1 MKLNFLLATP
11 GRQPQDRSRPP
22 TRCELEKKLTKEQ
35 ILERYLNTVYFGN
48 GSYGIQAAAEMYF
61 NKNVDQLTMV
71 EGAFLAGLIR
81 APSGYDPFRYPD
93 RSKARREQAL
103 EPPGR
108 RSGKMTEAERRG
120 GQRDAAARPRRS
132 ARATTGKASS
142 YFADQVEGDPA
153 QQDQH
158 PGRGPAGRA
167 TTPSSAA
174 A

>member
-1 MKLNFLLATP
+1 M
-11 GRQPQDRSRPP
+11 
-22 TRCELEKKLTKEQ
+22 
-35 ILERYLNTVYFGN
+35 YFGN

-108 RSGKMTEAERRG
+108 RR
-120 GQRDAAARPRRS
+120 AR
-132 ARATTGKASS
+132 
-142 YFADQVEGDPA
+142 
-153 QQDQH
+153 
-158 PGRGPAGRA
+158 
-167 TTPSSAA
+167 
-174 A
+174 